1 MFGVVWNRKPRS
13 GKLGLDEELLWRP
26 NGWRVY
32 EVAGAHEWELVVKWL
47 GTLSLAQLSPSW
59 FSFIPQKHEAYKLK
73 VKFNKIQQELDNN
86 L

>member
-1 MFGVVWNRKPRS
+1 MKTNENQSSPHPLRLPEITIPS
-13 GKLGLDEELLWRP
+13 LDF
-26 NGWRVY
+26 Y
-32 EVAGAHEWELVVKWL
+32 YTHFKVAGTHEWELVVKWL
-47 GTLSLAQLSPSW
+47 GRLSLAKLSPSL